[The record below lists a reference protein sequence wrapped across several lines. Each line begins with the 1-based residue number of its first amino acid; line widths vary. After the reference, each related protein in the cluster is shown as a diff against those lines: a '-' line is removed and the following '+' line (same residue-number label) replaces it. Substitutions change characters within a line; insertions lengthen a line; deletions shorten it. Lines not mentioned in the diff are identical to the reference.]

1 MGGAGGAGQDGGS
14 SGGTDGAGG
23 IGVRSP
29 VTFHNPVQ
37 PAFGKGYD
45 GPDGSGG
52 VQSGYWFAGGGGG
65 GAYNVPVD
73 YTAKGGGAG
82 NGQFPFAGGGNGIG
96 IGIGRRGRV
105 DCDGFGRW
113 RRVLFVGREGAGE
126 CGRGVW
132 CEKDVAGA

>member
-52 VQSGYWFAGGGGG
+52 VQSGYWFAGGGGNG
-65 GAYNVPVD
+65 GSNTGSAIL
-73 YTAKGGGAG
+73 YTVGGLSEGTMFSGGGGGGAASAIDSG
-82 NGQFPFAGGGNGIG
+82 SGGPGIVM
-96 IGIGRRGRV
+96 IAYMN
-105 DCDGFGRW
+105 
-113 RRVLFVGREGAGE
+113 E
-126 CGRGVW
+126 
-132 CEKDVAGA
+132 